1 MFYKCNK
8 FLPVFFFLFCSFV
21 LHSQN
26 KYTQDPSIIKDPT
39 GYKLRTGDRIRIFVQ
54 GETDATVEA
63 TISSFGGVRPYYL
76 KEIKL
81 SGLSAEQAS
90 EIIAREYKTQLIYQK
105 PTVTVV
111 VLKHK
116 EQMVFLS
123 GSLAR
128 KGPFVLPPE
137 VEAMSIVEVISR
149 SGGFSDIAKKNKV
162 YVTRTYYNRNGE
174 ETNTKTYEVDVEAL
188 SKGTLTSRS
197 AKRFWIYPGDRIQV
211 PERLL

>member
-1 MFYKCNK
+1 MFNQ
-8 FLPVFFFLFCSFV
+8 FSIIFSAFFLFFCS
-21 LHSQN
+21 LEIYSQK
-26 KYTQDPSIIKDPT
+26 KYTSDPSIVKDPT

-54 GETDATVEA
+54 GEADATIEA
-63 TISSFGGVRPYYL
+63 TLSSYGGVRPYYL

-81 SGLSAEQAS
+81 SGLSVEQAS
-90 EIIAREYKTQLIYQK
+90 EIIASEYKSQLIYQK
-105 PTVTVV
+105 PTVNVV
-111 VLKHK
+111 VIKHK

-123 GSLAR
+123 GSVVK
-128 KGPFVLPPE
+128 KGPYVLPPE

-162 YVTRTYYNRNGE
+162 YVTRTYYNSNGE

-188 SKGTLTSRS
+188 SRGTLTSGS

>member
-1 MFYKCNK
+1 
-8 FLPVFFFLFCSFV
+8 

-39 GYKLRTGDRIRIFVQ
+39 GYKLRSGDRIRIFVQ

-63 TISSFGGVRPYYL
+63 TISSYGGVRPYYL

-90 EIIAREYKTQLIYQK
+90 EIIAREYKTQLIYEK

-123 GSLAR
+123 GSLVR